1 MYASGS
7 SSTHDFPDDLIKLV
21 SLFVEDVTEH
31 LPTSLKNTK
40 PEQWHSL
47 AETVLFIADGAS
59 DVARI

>member
-1 MYASGS
+1 MYANGSGS
-7 SSTHDFPDDLIKLV
+7 AHGFPDDLIKLV

-31 LPTSLKNTK
+31 LSLRNTK
-40 PEQWHSL
+40 PEQWHCL